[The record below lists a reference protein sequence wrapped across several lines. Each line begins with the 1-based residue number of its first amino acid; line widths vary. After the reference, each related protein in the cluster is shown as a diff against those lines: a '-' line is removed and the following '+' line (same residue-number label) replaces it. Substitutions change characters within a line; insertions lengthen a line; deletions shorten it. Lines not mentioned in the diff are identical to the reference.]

1 MALSPLDIAVF
12 VAYCIGLV
20 ALALWLMN
28 FSYYGFNQAAIGI
41 VIILTALYTTWW

>member
-20 ALALWLMN
+20 TLALWVSREPAI
-28 FSYYGFNQAAIGI
+28 FFNT
-41 VIILTALYTTWW
+41 LFMR